1 MYSECYTQRRSR
13 YTQPI
18 RAGLCMYSE
27 CYTRHIYYDE
37 TSLNSLTDCVCIVR
51 ERKEF
56 SEKKKECLNSLT
68 DCVCIVR
75 NNYTI

>member
-1 MYSECYTQRRSR
+1 MYR
-13 YTQPI
+13 
-18 RAGLCMYSE
+18 E

-75 NNYTI
+75 RIIAIGAIAYDEVLIALRTVYV